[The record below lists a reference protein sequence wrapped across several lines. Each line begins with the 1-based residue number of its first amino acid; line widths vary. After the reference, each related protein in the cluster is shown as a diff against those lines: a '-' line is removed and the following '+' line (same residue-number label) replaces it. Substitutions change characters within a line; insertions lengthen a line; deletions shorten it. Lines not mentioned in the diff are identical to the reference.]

1 MNILNDLVNKHN
13 FYREATLNLQAS
25 ENVLSQSVREA
36 LSSDLASR
44 YSHIMDSGIN
54 GYGGCRYSE
63 EILSETEN
71 LMKKLYGSK
80 YAEVKT
86 IGGHVAAE
94 VAILSTMNR
103 KENMLAIGENCGG
116 YTGYF
121 GNYIPSMFS
130 INSYEIPYDAQNQE
144 IKYEEL
150 EKVCKNINPSVIML
164 AQSFFVKPFDMKRIR
179 EIGDA
184 CNARII
190 YDGSHV
196 MGLIAGKQFQPDAL
210 KYSDILLGSTHK
222 TFFGPQGGI
231 ALTNDEELSSRMS
244 FNTVWKTMDNYHLN
258 RIAALGVA
266 AEEMLQYGD
275 EYASQVCKNSRQ
287 LGKALEDHGIK
298 VKYSPWYSYSHQ
310 VHLSTENEGRF
321 GNFHKISEK
330 LEENGI
336 ITDREGR
343 IGTAEITRMGYND
356 MGNIASLIEESL
368 LGKDVKYNVKELR
381 KSLKMRYC
389 R

>member
-1 MNILNDLVNKHN
+1 MNILSDLVNKHN
-13 FYREATLNLQAS
+13 FYRESTLNLQAS
-25 ENVLSQSVREA
+25 ENVLSRPAREA
-36 LSSDLASR
+36 LGADLASR

-54 GYGGCRYSE
+54 GYGGCKYSE
-63 EILSETEN
+63 EILIETEN

-94 VAILSTMNR
+94 VAILSTMNK

-130 INSYEIPYDAQNQE
+130 INSYEIPYDSENQE

-150 EKVCKNINPSVIML
+150 EKVTKQVNPSVIL
-164 AQSFFVKPFDMKRIR
+164 LGQSFFVKPYDMKRIR
-179 EIGDA
+179 EIGDE

-231 ALTNDEELSSRMS
+231 ALTNDEELWDRMS

-258 RIAALGVA
+258 RIASLGVA
-266 AEEMLQYGD
+266 AEEMLQFGE
-275 EYASQVCKNSRQ
+275 EYASQVCKNSKQ
-287 LGKALEDHGIK
+287 LGKALNEYEIE

-310 VHLSTENEGRF
+310 VHLSPENESRF
-321 GNFHKISEK
+321 GNFLKISQK

-356 MGNIASLIEESL
+356 MDNIASLIKDALS
-368 LGKDVKYNVKELR
+368 GKNVKNNTIELR
-381 KSLKMRYC
+381 KSLKIKYC

>member
-1 MNILNDLVNKHN
+1 MSILNDLVNKHN
-13 FYREATLNLQAS
+13 FYRESTLNLQAS
-25 ENVLSQSVREA
+25 ENVLSPAVREV

-44 YSHIMDSGIN
+44 YSHVMDSGFN

-63 EILSETEN
+63 EILKETEN

-130 INSYEIPYDAQNQE
+130 INSYEIPYDAEDQE
-144 IKYEEL
+144 IKYDEL
-150 EKVCKNINPSVIML
+150 EKVSKNINPSVIL
-164 AQSFFVKPFDMKRIR
+164 LGQSFFVKPYDMKRIR
-179 EIGDA
+179 EIGDD

-196 MGLIAGKQFQPDAL
+196 MGLIAGKQFQQDAL

-231 ALTNDEELSSRMS
+231 ALTNDEELSHRMS

-266 AEEMLQYGD
+266 AEEMIQFGE
-275 EYASQVCKNSRQ
+275 EYASQVCKNSAQ
-287 LGKALEDHGIK
+287 LGKALEEHRIK

-310 VHLSTENEGRF
+310 VHLSRENENEF
-321 GNFHKISEK
+321 GDFLKISQK

-343 IGTAEITRMGYND
+343 IGTAEITRIGYND
-356 MGNIASLIEESL
+356 MDELANLIKEALS
-368 LGKDVKYNVKELR
+368 GKDIKSEVKAIRKNLKIKYNR
-381 KSLKMRYC
+381 
-389 R
+389 